1 MVVTTAG
8 RNIHIDGARIGM
20 PLALLDMQGRVIHAG
35 RTGAPSVDLQVPN
48 PGSYLVKIGNSM
60 KLVRIK

>member
-20 PLALLDMQGRVIHAG
+20 SLALFDMQGRVIHAG
-35 RTGAPSVDLQVPN
+35 RTGAPSVDLQVPSS
-48 PGSYLVKIGNSM
+48 GSYLVKIDNSM
-60 KLVRIK
+60 KHVRVK